1 MFLFLSTISEIC
13 NNNAEFTE
21 ACNQALFDI
30 IQLNPELF
38 LRIINK
44 YKTVLDFNYIL
55 FTLENPV
62 NEDID
67 LKKVLNKIKAVTGF
81 DSVKNGIIN
90 SLQKAIE
97 KYKFTGANEPLIA
110 TMLTQSC

>member
-1 MFLFLSTISEIC
+1 MFFFLYTIRKIC
-13 NNNAEFTE
+13 NNDAEFTE

-44 YKTVLDFNYIL
+44 YKTVFDFDYIL

-67 LKKVLNKIKAVTGF
+67 LKKVLKMIKAVNGF
-81 DSVKNGIIN
+81 DSTKNDMGISKN
-90 SLQKAIE
+90 
-97 KYKFTGANEPLIA
+97 
-110 TMLTQSC
+110 